1 MTKTEFRNNPLSV
14 PDFKIK
20 DEFKD
25 LDVFDAYKAVYID
38 KKDIIEWLPEPWYKK
53 FFRFLRGY

>member
-1 MTKTEFRNNPLSV
+1 MTKTEFRNNPLDV

-25 LDVFDAYKAVYID
+25 LDYCEAYRAVYVD
-38 KKDIIEWLPEPWYKK
+38 KKKVIEWLPEPWHKK
-53 FFRFLRGY
+53 FFRFVTV

>member
-1 MTKTEFRNNPLSV
+1 MTKTEFRNHPFV

>member
-1 MTKTEFRNNPLSV
+1 MTKTEFRNNLFGV

-25 LDVFDAYKAVYID
+25 LDYHEAFKAKYVD
-38 KKDIIEWLPEPWYKK
+38 RKEIIEWLPEPWHKK
-53 FFRFLRGY
+53 FFRFLKDL

>member
-1 MTKTEFRNNPLSV
+1 MTKTEFRNHPFDM

-25 LDVFDAYKAVYID
+25 LDYYEAYRAVYAD
-38 KKDIIEWLPEPWYKK
+38 KKKVIEWLPEPWYKK
-53 FFRFLRGY
+53 FFRFLRV

>member
-1 MTKTEFRNNPLSV
+1 MTKIEFLNNPFDI

-25 LDVFDAYKAVYID
+25 LDYYEAYRAVYVD
-38 KKDIIEWLPEPWYKK
+38 KKKVIEWLPEPWHKK
-53 FFRFLRGY
+53 FFRFVRGY